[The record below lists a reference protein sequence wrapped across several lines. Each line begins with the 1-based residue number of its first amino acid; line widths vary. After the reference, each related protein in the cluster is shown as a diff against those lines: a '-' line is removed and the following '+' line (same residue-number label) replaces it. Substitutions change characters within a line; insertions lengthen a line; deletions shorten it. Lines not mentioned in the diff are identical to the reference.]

1 MDDKI
6 INKIKKLL
14 ALSTNNTSYEEA
26 QSAIL
31 KAQRLMAKYDIDVM
45 DINEGED
52 EEEIKVSYEYV
63 KISRAWKYE
72 LASIIA
78 NNFRC
83 KSFTR
88 GRNIAFYGRSTD
100 SEVAKEVFSFLF
112 KLGHSHANKMIY
124 KKAKEDRCCVG
135 IYNSYVVGYMD
146 GIKSKLE
153 EQSTKL
159 ALVIPKEV
167 EEEYENYVIIKKMG
181 VRKCKSLVASGM
193 DSDSYKTGLYDGK
206 HAMQS
211 REICNK

>member
-112 KLGHSHANKMIY
+112 KLGHSHANKIIY

>member
-1 MDDKI
+1 
-6 INKIKKLL
+6 
-14 ALSTNNTSYEEA
+14 
-26 QSAIL
+26 
-31 KAQRLMAKYDIDVM
+31 
-45 DINEGED
+45 
-52 EEEIKVSYEYV
+52 
-63 KISRAWKYE
+63 
-72 LASIIA
+72 
-78 NNFRC
+78 
-83 KSFTR
+83 
-88 GRNIAFYGRSTD
+88 
-100 SEVAKEVFSFLF
+100 
-112 KLGHSHANKMIY
+112 MIY